1 MNAVELPASALHAY
15 FKLIEL
21 NLAAWKPQVAEWL
34 HSDDAQGQLKELLE
48 NVPCSATIH

>member
-1 MNAVELPASALHAY
+1 MNAVELPAVALHAY

-34 HSDDAQGQLKELLE
+34 HSKDSELALKELLE
-48 NVPCSATIH
+48 HVPCSATVH